1 MLQIKFKQMSG
12 DCMLATMNIRYRYRY
27 CYRYRY
33 AVLSL
38 SVICLMLSSRSELD
52 VTGKLIKVTMF

>member
-1 MLQIKFKQMSG
+1 MSG
-12 DCMLATMNIRYRYRY
+12 DCMLATMNIRYR
-27 CYRYRY
+27 YRYRY